1 MKERGGG
8 GIQNQKQEPHTKMW
22 GTTGVN
28 WALFTPR
35 DANHNYAV
43 YHVIPV
49 YPIQETSMIATTS
62 GKIRDDLLFATI
74 LPRIE
79 IRAAT

>member
-1 MKERGGG
+1 VKERGGG

-28 WALFTPR
+28 WALFTPP

-43 YHVIPV
+43 YHVLPV
-49 YPIQETSMIATTS
+49 YPIQETSMIATIS
-62 GKIRDDLLFATI
+62 G
-74 LPRIE
+74 E
-79 IRAAT
+79 N